1 MATAGIQ
8 TLYGVARDGKI
19 IGTLYD
25 TAAEAEQQCRHIADT
40 MTRIGLTPDVVAVQ
54 VEVKTT
60 IGTPKPLDEVA
71 EHWTAVAAPAE
82 PETDQ

>member
-1 MATAGIQ
+1 
-8 TLYGVARDGKI
+8 
-19 IGTLYD
+19 
-25 TAAEAEQQCRHIADT
+25 